1 MRGKRFTEEQIVSI
15 LKESSAG
22 MKTDDLC
29 RRHGICQNTYYRW
42 KAKYA
47 DMEVSDVRRL
57 KDLETENGKLKRIVA
72 EQMLDIQALK
82 VALGKNTDAFAA
94 ERSGGGDEVGDED
107 QRTPGVH
114 PGRYESPDVP
124 LPASGPR

>member
-22 MKTDDLC
+22 TKTDDLC

-82 VALGKNTDAFAA
+82 VALGKK
-94 ERSGGGDEVGDED
+94 
-107 QRTPGVH
+107 
-114 PGRYESPDVP
+114 Y
-124 LPASGPR
+124 

>member
-29 RRHGICQNTYYRW
+29 RRNGICQNTYYRW

-82 VALGKNTDAFAA
+82 VALGKK
-94 ERSGGGDEVGDED
+94 
-107 QRTPGVH
+107 
-114 PGRYESPDVP
+114 Y
-124 LPASGPR
+124 

>member
-1 MRGKRFTEEQIVSI
+1 MVDEEPPRALTCSPGFIPIANGDFRGYPDLSEEVTDAWKTVHRRADCLDPERIVGST
-15 LKESSAG
+15 
-22 MKTDDLC
+22 KTDDLC

-82 VALGKNTDAFAA
+82 VALGKK
-94 ERSGGGDEVGDED
+94 
-107 QRTPGVH
+107 
-114 PGRYESPDVP
+114 Y
-124 LPASGPR
+124 

>member
-22 MKTDDLC
+22 VKTDELC
-29 RRHGICQNTYYRW
+29 RRHGICQNAYYRW

-47 DMEVSDVRRL
+47 DMEVSDVHRL

-82 VALGKNTDAFAA
+82 VALGKK
-94 ERSGGGDEVGDED
+94 
-107 QRTPGVH
+107 
-114 PGRYESPDVP
+114 Y
-124 LPASGPR
+124 

>member
-1 MRGKRFTEEQIVSI
+1 MRRKQFSEEQIVSI

-22 MKTDDLC
+22 MKTDELC
-29 RRHGICQNTYYRW
+29 RRHGICTNTFYRW

-57 KDLETENGKLKRIVA
+57 KDLEAENGKLKRIVA

-82 VALGKNTDAFAA
+82 VALGRK
-94 ERSGGGDEVGDED
+94 
-107 QRTPGVH
+107 
-114 PGRYESPDVP
+114 Y
-124 LPASGPR
+124 

>member
-42 KAKYA
+42 KAKFA

-82 VALGKNTDAFAA
+82 VALGKK
-94 ERSGGGDEVGDED
+94 
-107 QRTPGVH
+107 
-114 PGRYESPDVP
+114 Y
-124 LPASGPR
+124 